1 MATSEAEI
9 LDQYRIALHNA
20 RHQSA
25 ISQIL
30 DEFGYGQDS
39 LAEGDAR
46 LAAARSAFDK
56 SRTEKSE
63 ASAAHHVFSTK
74 KDQLIDMYAL
84 DRRKARAVLSKD
96 PVTAKEL
103 AIVGNTPRSYIRVL
117 EAARTFY
124 SISLANPEIQGKL
137 ARLKI
142 TPEHLS
148 QANTFLGEVETARA
162 NYFKELGEAQQAT
175 KYKDEAFAEIDDWM
189 KEFYAIAKIAL
200 EESPQLVESLGRL
213 VRS

>member
-30 DEFGYGQDS
+30 DEFGYGPDT

-46 LAAARSAFDK
+46 LAAARSAFDGN
-56 SRTEKSE
+56 RTERSE

-74 KDQLIDMYAL
+74 KDQLIDRYAL
-84 DRRKARAVLSKD
+84 DGCRVKSAFCYYPATANERA
-96 PVTAKEL
+96 T
-103 AIVGNTPRSYIRVL
+103 VGNTPGSYFWEQ

-124 SISLANPEIQGKL
+124 SVSLANTEIHGKF
-137 ARLKI
+137 ARLKS
-142 TPEHLS
+142 TPENLS

-162 NYFKELGEAQQAT
+162 NYF
-175 KYKDEAFAEIDDWM
+175 
-189 KEFYAIAKIAL
+189 
-200 EESPQLVESLGRL
+200 
-213 VRS
+213 